1 MDDYLIPLKQMK
13 KKVILKRLFFDY
25 TFKHIKIIILSAF
38 FALLVAGSTSAIAY
52 LLDPAIKK
60 IFIEKDQALMIVIPI
75 LIIISFSTKGLSLYA
90 AKVLMIG
97 VGEEVKKDLQCDM
110 LNNLIS
116 ADTKLIDR
124 QHTGKYIS
132 NITNDCSHITSL
144 LSTAILNLFKDT
156 LTLAGLL
163 FVMFFQNWKLSLIA
177 IIMIPL
183 ATLAARSLGKRI
195 GKVAHEQMF
204 KAGILNTYFIE
215 LFKNHKLIKIFQQEK
230 YENERAEK
238 FINEVKE
245 KGKKIATIYV
255 RSSPIMETLTGI
267 MIAILIFYS
276 GKLAVKNEIDINN
289 FFSFLAAM
297 MLAYQPVRALA
308 TLNITINQGLMA
320 ASRLLPV
327 IDQKSELIENVSDKI
342 LNVSHGNIEFKNVSF
357 RYNEEVKHVLDSV
370 NLKML
375 GGKMTSI
382 VGHSG
387 AGKSTILNLIPRF
400 YDSFSGDI
408 LIDNQSIY
416 KSTISSLRK
425 NISLVSQD
433 TTLFD
438 DTIRNNIA
446 YANLNASQKEI
457 ETAAKQSFASDFIEK
472 LPNKYETIIGENGT
486 RLSGGEKQRL
496 SIARAMLKK
505 SQIILLDEA
514 TSSLDAETES
524 KIQDAITLLTK
535 NRTTIVIA
543 HRLSTILNS
552 DKIFVVESGKVVAEG
567 VHDDLLIKSPVYKNF
582 YEKQIR
588 KV

>member
-1 MDDYLIPLKQMK
+1 MEKLE
-13 KKVILKRLFFDY
+13 ILKRLFFDY
-25 TFKHIKIIILSAF
+25 TKKHIKKILLALF
-38 FALLVAGSTSAIAY
+38 CALLVAASTSSIAY

-60 IFIEKDQALMIVIPI
+60 IFIEKDQTLIVIIPI
-75 LIIISFSTKGLSLYA
+75 FIVIAFAIKGLSLYF
-90 AKVLMIG
+90 AKIIMID
-97 VGEEVKKDLQCDM
+97 VSEEVKKDMQSDM
-110 LNNLIS
+110 LTNLIS
-116 ADTKLIDR
+116 ADTRLIDEK
-124 QHTGKYIS
+124 HTGKFIS
-132 NITNDCSHITSL
+132 HLTNDVGHITNLI
-144 LSTAILNLFKDT
+144 STAILNLFKDS
-156 LTLAGLL
+156 LTLVGLL

-183 ATLAARSLGKRI
+183 ATLAARTLGKRI
-195 GKVAHEQMF
+195 GKVATEQML
-204 KAGILNTYFIE
+204 KAGILNTYLIE
-215 LFKNHKLIKIFQQEK
+215 LFKNHKLIKIFQQEEH
-230 YENERAEK
+230 ENERAEK
-238 FINEVKE
+238 FINDVKE
-245 KGKKIATIYV
+245 KSKKIMTIFV

-276 GKLAVKNEIDINN
+276 GKLILKDEIDIAN

-297 MLAYQPVRALA
+297 MLAYQPVRSLA
-308 TLNITINQGLMA
+308 TVNITLSQGLSA
-320 ASRLLPV
+320 AKRILPI
-327 IDQKSELIENVSDKI
+327 IDEKSKLIENTDDLELKVDK
-342 LNVSHGNIEFKNVSF
+342 GNIDFKDVFFKYDEERAKSTLNSVS
-357 RYNEEVKHVLDSV
+357 
-370 NLKML
+370 LKIL

-400 YDSFSGDI
+400 YDADSGDI
-408 LIDNQSIY
+408 TIDNQSIY
-416 KSTISSLRK
+416 KSTISSLRQ

-446 YANLNASQKEI
+446 YANLNATQKEI
-457 ETAAKQSFASDFIEK
+457 EEAAKYSYASEFIDK

-514 TSSLDAETES
+514 TSSLDAETEN
-524 KIQDAITLLTK
+524 KIQEAINFLTK

-543 HRLSTILNS
+543 HRLSTILSS
-552 DKIFVVESGKVVAEG
+552 DKIYVIDSGKVAGEG
-567 VHDDLLIKSPVYKNF
+567 THEDLLINSPVYKSF

-588 KV
+588 KA

>member
-1 MDDYLIPLKQMK
+1 MK
-13 KKVILKRLFFDY
+13 RIDIIKRLYFDY
-25 TFKHIKIIILSAF
+25 SKKHIRKILFSLF
-38 FALLVAGSTSAIAY
+38 FALLVAGSTSSIAY

-60 IFIEKDQALMIVIPI
+60 IFIEKDQT
-75 LIIISFSTKGLSLYA
+75 LIIIIPICIIIAFTVKGTALYL
-90 AKVLMIG
+90 AKILMIR
-97 VGEEVKKDLQCDM
+97 VSEEVRKDLQCDM

-116 ADTKLIDR
+116 ADTRLIDGK
-124 QHTGKYIS
+124 HTGKFIS
-132 NITNDCSHITSL
+132 NITVDVFHITNLISGTV
-144 LSTAILNLFKDT
+144 LSIFKDS
-156 LTLAGLL
+156 LTLIGLL
-163 FVMFFQNWKLSLIA
+163 GVMFFQNWKLSLIA

-183 ATLAARSLGKRI
+183 ASFAAKTLGKRI
-195 GKVAHEQMF
+195 GKVTTEHMVRS
-204 KAGILNTYFIE
+204 GVLNTFLIE
-215 LFKNHKLIKIFQQEK
+215 LFKNHKLIKIFQKEK
-230 YENERAEK
+230 YENSRSEK
-238 FINEVKE
+238 FINDVKE
-245 KGKKIATIYV
+245 KTIKIATVFV
-255 RSSPIMETLTGI
+255 RASPIMETLTGI
-267 MIAILIFYS
+267 MIAILIYYS
-276 GKLAVKNEIDINN
+276 GKLVLRNEIDINT

-308 TLNITINQGLMA
+308 TLNITISQGLSA
-320 ASRLLPV
+320 AARILPV
-327 IDQKSELIENVSDKI
+327 IDEKSKLKENEDDIELKI
-342 LNVSHGNIEFKNVSF
+342 KTGDIEFKDIFFKYDNERESNVL
-357 RYNEEVKHVLDSV
+357 NSV
-370 NLKML
+370 NIKML

-400 YDSFSGDI
+400 YDSISGDI
-408 LIDNQSIY
+408 KIDNQSIY

-446 YANLNASQKEI
+446 YANLDASQKEI
-457 ETAAKQSFASDFIEK
+457 EEAAKNSFASEFIDK

-514 TSSLDAETES
+514 TSSLDAETEN
-524 KIQDAITLLTK
+524 KIQEAINFLTK
-535 NRTTIVIA
+535 DRTTIVIA

-552 DKIFVVESGKVVAEG
+552 DRIYVMDSGKVVDEG
-567 VHDDLLIKSPVYKNF
+567 THDELLINSTVYKNF

-588 KV
+588 KS